1 MTSKTVFASN
11 TVFGLIAVCG
21 LGVSLMANAPARAE
35 QGTEQQREACTPD
48 VFRLCG
54 RYIPDED
61 RIATCLR
68 NSGPRLSPACY
79 AVFYPPQATPPQ
91 AAGQPA
97 NPQTTTGQ
105 ANNPRAIRP
114 QAPVTSTVPPP
125 PTDNDDD

>member
-1 MTSKTVFASN
+1 MTSKTVFASKA
-11 TVFGLIAVCG
+11 VFGLIAIC
-21 LGVSLMANAPARAE
+21 GVSLMGHGALAE
-35 QGTEQQREACTPD
+35 QQGTEQQREACTPD

-54 RYIPDED
+54 RYIPDTG
-61 RIATCLR
+61 RITRCLR

-125 PTDNDDD
+125 PVDDEDD

>member
-21 LGVSLMANAPARAE
+21 VSLMGHGALAE
-35 QGTEQQREACTPD
+35 RGTEQQREACTPD

-54 RYIPDED
+54 RYIPDEG
-61 RIATCLR
+61 RITSCLR

-114 QAPVTSTVPPP
+114 QAPLVPPP

>member
-21 LGVSLMANAPARAE
+21 VSLMGHGALAE
-35 QGTEQQREACTPD
+35 RGTEQQREACTPD

-54 RYIPDED
+54 RYIPDEG
-61 RIATCLR
+61 RITSCLR

-79 AVFYPPQATPPQ
+79 AVFNPPQATPPQ

-125 PTDNDDD
+125 PADDDD

>member
-11 TVFGLIAVCG
+11 TVFGLIALC
-21 LGVSLMANAPARAE
+21 GVSLMGHGALAE

-54 RYIPDED
+54 RYIPDEG
-61 RIATCLR
+61 RITSCLR

-114 QAPVTSTVPPP
+114 QAPVTSTAPPP
-125 PTDNDDD
+125 PADNDDD

>member
-21 LGVSLMANAPARAE
+21 VSLMAHGALAE

-54 RYIPDED
+54 RYIPDEG
-61 RIATCLR
+61 RITSCLR

-125 PTDNDDD
+125 PADDDD